1 MLFKDIAKLTAGL
14 LDREDVAE
22 DIESGAGNAQT
33 KRERALIERCVNL
46 AIAQTASEYAPL
58 RAEAEIYTENGLV
71 EFSALEKNAADLVRV
86 TDRYGN
92 DLAVK
97 YYTDYFKT
105 APGTIRVEY
114 TYLPDRC
121 AADDEAPL
129 GDRRITASLV
139 AFGAAAEYCLI
150 AGLYDE
156 AAAWNEKYVGGMRR
170 ALTGR
175 NKVMKE
181 RRWV

>member
-22 DIESGAGNAQT
+22 DIESGAGSAQT

-46 AIAQTASEYAPL
+46 AIAQTAAEYAPL

-114 TYLPDRC
+114 TYLPT
-121 AADDEAPL
+121 AA
-129 GDRRITASLV
+129 RRTTKRLWATGGSPPRWWLSARRRNTALSRG
-139 AFGAAAEYCLI
+139 FTTRPRPGTKNTSGACGA
-150 AGLYDE
+150 
-156 AAAWNEKYVGGMRR
+156 R
-170 ALTGR
+170 
-175 NKVMKE
+175 
-181 RRWV
+181 

>member
-71 EFSALEKNAADLVRV
+71 EFSALEKTPRTSYA
-86 TDRYGN
+86 
-92 DLAVK
+92 
-97 YYTDYFKT
+97 
-105 APGTIRVEY
+105 
-114 TYLPDRC
+114 
-121 AADDEAPL
+121 
-129 GDRRITASLV
+129 
-139 AFGAAAEYCLI
+139 
-150 AGLYDE
+150 
-156 AAAWNEKYVGGMRR
+156 
-170 ALTGR
+170 
-175 NKVMKE
+175 
-181 RRWV
+181 